1 MKIQSAEFLVGA
13 AQPAQFP
20 RTMLPEVAFVGK
32 SNVGKSSLINTLLRR
47 KSLVKTSSTPGKTQ
61 QINFFLINSI
71 WRFVDLPGYGFAKV
85 PPRVRQDWE
94 RLITTYLRERPCLR
108 GVVMIVDAR
117 HDPSPLDV
125 IMKAW
130 LDEAAIPTVL
140 AVNKM
145 DKLKRAAQ
153 QRQLALLGLAL
164 APEAEPVAFSAQN
177 GLGRDALWSRLRA
190 LLDQPPAAERR
201 TAP

>member
-1 MKIQSAEFLVGA
+1 MKIQSAEFLLGA
-13 AQPAQFP
+13 AQPARFP

-47 KSLVKTSSTPGKTQ
+47 KSLVKTSATPGKTQ
-61 QINFFLINSI
+61 QINFFLINGA

-108 GVVMIVDAR
+108 GVVLIVDAR

-125 IMKAW
+125 TMKAW

-145 DKLKRAAQ
+145 DKLNRTGQ
-153 QRQLALLGLAL
+153 QRQLALLGRAL
-164 APEAEPVAFSAQN
+164 APEGEPVACSAQT
-177 GLGRDALWSRLRA
+177 GLGRDALWSRVRA
-190 LLDQPPAAERR
+190 LLDQPAAAEGRS
-201 TAP
+201 AP